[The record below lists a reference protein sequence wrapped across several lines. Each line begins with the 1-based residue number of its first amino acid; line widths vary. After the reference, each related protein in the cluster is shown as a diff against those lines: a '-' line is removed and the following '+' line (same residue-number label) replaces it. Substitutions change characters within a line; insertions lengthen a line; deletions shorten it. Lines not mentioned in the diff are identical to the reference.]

1 MRVKFLAAFLPL
13 FLTSGAGAEVYRTAD
28 GLSSDWV
35 TSILVEQDS
44 VWVGTVNGISIFDKR
59 SGRWT
64 VRRKEDTGGAIPDNR
79 ISALASTK
87 SYIWIATVGGVARM
101 EKRSGEWRKFTRG
114 NSGIPSELVRGL
126 APDGEDLWIGTAGS
140 GVGLYIAAEDRWI
153 RYTWANTGG
162 ALATDYVSY
171 VLVDSD
177 LIWFGTVH
185 EGGEGL
191 GGASLYDK
199 RSGKWRRFDPPPPKG
214 PSDDDTTCIVSAK
227 GLLFFG
233 SYGNGGSTCG
243 LSVYDPSKGSWDS
256 YSIIEK
262 TSGRSGSLLNGER
275 VNALAFDGRRLWIGM
290 GDLRED
296 GGPDNGT
303 IVVYD
308 TVGGEWHTVKPSSL
322 GLSDE
327 RVTAIAIDGDSV
339 WIGTYGGGIGRF
351 ARPLDVP
358 RPLELTSIKVD
369 PDPAGPGR
377 VSISLSL
384 PEKPWTISKIVVIQE
399 GSDPITITPYALGG
413 MKWGADYE
421 VIRGKDGKARVQVW
435 AKDEFGGDLLGSF
448 EFTVDTTSPPPPVL
462 DPLPK
467 EVSSFSI
474 LVSGTAEPGSM
485 VEVTDNGKSVG
496 EVIAG
501 EDGRFEVSIRLS
513 YGRNTITARAKDKA
527 GNWSDGSDPVEIEL
541 VFPEPMLDELPT
553 LTNKKWL
560 TVKGISAPG
569 TNVEIYVNG
578 YGPYHA
584 YLSPDGR
591 FSADIELQEGE
602 NIIKAICRWE
612 GGWEKESELRYV
624 TLDTNPPWIDV
635 REPVNG
641 SVFLYPA
648 CIVSGEVEPDSSL
661 FLNGKLVPH
670 ISGRFLVF
678 VDLRP
683 GRNRISLMAV
693 DRAGNTT
700 TVERDVLFDPWMDPK
715 TGGLISIPDRSA
727 GFPAVEI
734 LIPPEALPLRA
745 RADVSSA
752 VGVGGAITVMI
763 RFIGE
768 DGASI
773 SLRFPMEIRFRK
785 PLEPSSLPAFWDGV
799 GWRRMPYKVDGSFL
813 VVRTLSPGRYG
824 LVRDWIGGMVRIS
837 LFPNPFSP
845 NGDGVNDIVFVSCED
860 GIKRVLIRDLKGEIL
875 FSADGFGAS
884 QLQWDGRDRR
894 GKVVGSGIYIC
905 EVETEKGSISSLLI
919 VGR

>member
-1 MRVKFLAAFLPL
+1 MKVRFLVALLPL

-44 VWVGTVNGISIFDKR
+44 VWVGTVNGISIFDKG

-64 VRRKEDTGGAIPDNR
+64 IKRKEDTGGAIPDNR

-101 EKRSGEWRKFTRG
+101 EKGSGEWRKFTRG

-162 ALATDYVSY
+162 ALATDYISY
-171 VLVDSD
+171 VLVDGD

-191 GGASLYDK
+191 GGATLYDK
-199 RSGKWRRFDPPPPKG
+199 RSGRWRRFDPPPPKG

-256 YSIIEK
+256 YSIIER

-296 GGPDNGT
+296 GGPDNGA
-303 IVVYD
+303 IAIYD
-308 TVGGEWHTVKPSSL
+308 MVGGGWHAVKPSSL

-351 ARPLDVP
+351 ARPLDEP
-358 RPLELTSIKVD
+358 RPLELSSVKVD

-399 GSDPITITPYALGG
+399 GSDPVTITPYALGG

-421 VIRGKDGKARVQVW
+421 VIKGKDGKARVQVW

-474 LVSGTAEPGSM
+474 LVSGTAEPGSV

-496 EVIAG
+496 GAMAG

-513 YGRNTITARAKDKA
+513 YGRNAITARAKDRA
-527 GNWSDGSDPVEIEL
+527 GNWSGGSDPVEVEL
-541 VFPEPMLDELPT
+541 VFPEPVLDELPP
-553 LTNKKWL
+553 LTNEKWL

-569 TNVEIYVNG
+569 ANVEVYVNG
-578 YGPYHA
+578 YGYHA
-584 YLSPDGR
+584 YLSSDGR
-591 FSADIELQEGE
+591 FSADIELREGE
-602 NIIKAICRWE
+602 NIIKAVCRWE
-612 GGWEKESELRYV
+612 EGWERESELRYI
-624 TLDTNPPWIDV
+624 TLDTNPPWIEV

-641 SVFLYPA
+641 SKFLYPT
-648 CIVSGEVEPDSSL
+648 CVVSGEVEPDSSL
-661 FLNGKLVPH
+661 FLDGKPVPN
-670 ISGRFLVF
+670 ISGRFLLF

-683 GRNRISLMAV
+683 GENRISLMAV

-715 TGGLISIPDRSA
+715 TGGLISIPDRST

-745 RADVSSA
+745 RAEVSSG
-752 VGVGGAITVMI
+752 VGMGGAITVAI

-768 DGASI
+768 GGMSI

-785 PLEPSSLPAFWDGV
+785 PPEPSFFPAFWDGV
-799 GWRRMPYKVDGSFL
+799 RWRRMAYKADGSFL

-824 LVRDWIGGMVRIS
+824 LVRDWVGGVGRIS

-845 NGDGVNDIVFVSCED
+845 NGDGVNDIVFVLCED
-860 GIKRVLIRDLKGEIL
+860 GVKRVLIRDLRGEIL
-875 FSADGFGAS
+875 FSADGFGAF

-894 GKVVGSGIYIC
+894 GRVVGSGIYIC
-905 EVETEKGSISSLLI
+905 EVETERGFIASLLI